1 MTNTLK
7 IDSGKIPNLEVRDV
21 IHSLNKVFEDLGI
34 EYYII
39 GARSRDFW
47 FSAHDLPPHRFTRDI
62 DFAVLVSSIDHY
74 NQLIQALEKTGQFG
88 LVENIPHRV
97 TFIKD
102 NFMVDLL
109 PFGEIGQSNYIHFKD
124 KFDTQ
129 LSILGF
135 NEVFDSRI
143 VADFGDDLQ
152 IKLAT
157 LPGLCI
163 LKLLAWNDKPENR
176 MYDIEDIYSIV
187 KEFFDIESE
196 AIYNDHADLFNDNFD
211 KTLMGARVLGR
222 QMAEI
227 MNTSKELKERI
238 TGILEQQTS
247 SPEKS
252 KMSLIIAQKYDIE
265 LENAVLTLKEMLKG
279 IADKIGT
286 KKA

>member
-21 IHSLNKVFEDLGI
+21 IHSLNKVFENLGI

-47 FSAHDLPPHRFTRDI
+47 FSAHDLPLHRFTRDI
-62 DFAVLVSSIDHY
+62 DFAVLVTGMDHY
-74 NQLIQALEKTGQFG
+74 NQLIQALEKTGQIE
-88 LVENIPHRV
+88 LVENIPHRL

-109 PFGEIGQSNYIHFKD
+109 PFGKIGESGYVHFKD
-124 KFDTQ
+124 KIDTQ

-135 NEVFDSRI
+135 NEVFDCKI

-163 LKLLAWNDKPENR
+163 LKLLA
-176 MYDIEDIYSIV
+176 
-187 KEFFDIESE
+187 
-196 AIYNDHADLFNDNFD
+196 
-211 KTLMGARVLGR
+211 
-222 QMAEI
+222 
-227 MNTSKELKERI
+227 
-238 TGILEQQTS
+238 
-247 SPEKS
+247 
-252 KMSLIIAQKYDIE
+252 
-265 LENAVLTLKEMLKG
+265 
-279 IADKIGT
+279 
-286 KKA
+286 